1 MFSETDLLGLYE
13 DILALPT
20 EEALSVAAPHAA
32 PSPEHNLQLL
42 QNVYERLV
50 EPSGA
55 LSSTSSGEDL
65 PASRTEV
72 TSSDSLHAP
81 VASTSDT
88 RLHVLVL
95 SGIREVLKR
104 MEAVKFQVKST
115 VPLGI
120 LSSSE
125 WEALARVAITDK
137 DGRAMEATLELM
149 EVGEYAIIA
158 LSDTHAVYRKQAAHH
173 RRTY

>member
-55 LSSTSSGEDL
+55 LSSGEDL
-65 PASRTEV
+65 PASGTEV

-158 LSDTHAVYRKQAAHH
+158 LSDTHAVYRKQAARH